1 MGYGR
6 RVDFRRSERAVVPQG
21 EGGSTTEHLGIKV
34 AALVGLALATLAT
47 PGFAEAPPPV
57 AVRSSA
63 AVNVVNIDAFVTG
76 ADGAPVRGL
85 QAADFELFEDGKPVA
100 ITDFSPVQDA
110 AAGVPSLLVFFV
122 DGLNMTPPQCGAAF
136 AGAEAMLAEALK
148 TPGTKVM
155 VASGGLSVVVR
166 QRPTSDAQPLLQALR
181 AAQGAV
187 GEGASATSRGM
198 VPEATIDQP
207 LGSRADLAATDRESG
222 EKTTRDAAQQ
232 QYERARAGVENLT
245 TFVAALGGVPG
256 RKALIYVGG
265 EIPVRPGEAQLQRA
279 PGDAGPGAASPEE
292 ARFDISALVRRLADK
307 ANATGVTIYAVDAG
321 GNGRLGAPPAMQPH
335 GEGQPG
341 LEAAADLSAQGALRF
356 LAWTTGGRAFTNPI
370 DPASAFASLI
380 RDFRGSYSL
389 GFAAPRRADGSTHEI
404 RVKVKREGMAARSRS
419 AFFDAT
425 EDDRMS
431 DRTLAAL
438 LFGIAENPFGLQAS
452 AKAEGSSK
460 DGKHIIA
467 VTVTIPLGKLAFA
480 PSTVAQES
488 DIALWLAARGATG
501 RVVQSAKTPFPVS
514 VPNDRL
520 LTALTQSAGFTFRVP
535 LDEGSGKFAV
545 TARDEIGLQAS
556 TVVTALDAPA
566 TPALGVPN

>member
-1 MGYGR
+1 M
-6 RVDFRRSERAVVPQG
+6 PQG
-21 EGGSTTEHLGIKV
+21 EGGFTTGHLGVKV
-34 AALVGLALATLAT
+34 AALLGLALAALAT

-57 AVRSSA
+57 AVRPSA
-63 AVNVVNIDAFVTG
+63 AVNVAHIDAFVTG

-85 QAADFELFEDGKPVA
+85 QAADFELFEDGTPVA
-100 ITDFSPVQDA
+100 ITSFSAVQDA

-122 DGLNMTPPQCGAAF
+122 DGLNMTPPQCGAVF

-155 VASGGLSVVVR
+155 IASGGLSLAVR
-166 QRPTSDAQPLLQALR
+166 QRPTSEAQPLLQALR
-181 AAQGAV
+181 AAQSAV
-187 GEGASATSRGM
+187 GESASAVTDKG
-198 VPEATIDQP
+198 
-207 LGSRADLAATDRESG
+207 AAHTPP
-222 EKTTRDAAQQ
+222 RDTAQRQ
-232 QYERARAGVENLT
+232 FERARAGVENLT
-245 TFVAALGGVPG
+245 TFVAALGGIPG

-265 EIPVRPGEAQLQRA
+265 EIPVPPGEALLQRA
-279 PGDAGPGAASPEE
+279 PGDAGPGAASQEG
-292 ARFDISALVRRLADK
+292 ARSDISALVRALADK
-307 ANATGVTIYAVDAG
+307 ANATGVTIYAVDVG
-321 GNGRLGAPPAMQPH
+321 GNGRIGAPPAIQPH
-335 GEGQPG
+335 GEGQAG
-341 LEAAADLSAQGALRF
+341 SEAAADLSAQGALQF
-356 LAWTTGGRAFTNPI
+356 LAGTTGGRAFTNLT
-370 DPASAFASLI
+370 DPAGAFEPLL
-380 RDFRGSYSL
+380 RDFRSYYSL
-389 GFAAPRRADGSTHEI
+389 GFAAPRRADGSTHEF
-404 RVKVKREGMAARSRS
+404 RVRVKREGMAARSRS
-419 AFFDAT
+419 AFIDAT

-535 LDEGSGKFAV
+535 LDGGSGKFAV
-545 TARDEIGLQAS
+545 TARDQIGLQAS

>member
-1 MGYGR
+1 M
-6 RVDFRRSERAVVPQG
+6 PQR
-21 EGGSTTEHLGIKV
+21 EGSSTTEHLGIKV
-34 AALVGLALATLAT
+34 AALVGLALAALAT

-63 AVNVVNIDAFVTG
+63 AVNVARVDAFVTG
-76 ADGAPVRGL
+76 TDGAPVRGL
-85 QAADFELFEDGKPVA
+85 QAADFELFEDGGPVA
-100 ITDFSPVQDA
+100 ITDFSPAQDA

-122 DGLNMTPPQCGAAF
+122 DGLDMTPSQCGAVF
-136 AGAEAMLAEALK
+136 AGAQAMLAEVLK
-148 TPGTKVM
+148 TPGTQAM
-155 VASGGLSVVVR
+155 VASGGLTVVVR
-166 QRPTSDAQPLLQALR
+166 QRPTSDAQPLLKALR

-187 GEGASATSRGM
+187 GEGARTASGGT
-198 VPEATIDQP
+198 VPGTALDQP
-207 LGSRADLAATDRESG
+207 LGRRTDLAAADGEAV
-222 EKTTRDAAQQ
+222 EKTTRGAAHQ

-245 TFVAALGGVPG
+245 TFVAALGEIPG

-265 EIPVRPGEAQLQRA
+265 PIPIRPGEALLRRA
-279 PGDAGPGAASPEE
+279 LGDAGPGAASPED
-292 ARFDISALVRRLADK
+292 ARFDISALVRALADK
-307 ANATGVTIYAVDAG
+307 ANATGVTIYGVDAG
-321 GNGRLGAPPAMQPH
+321 GAGRVGAPPAMPRH
-335 GEGQPG
+335 GEGQPAVG
-341 LEAAADLSAQGALRF
+341 TGADLSAQDALQF
-356 LAWTTGGRAFTNPI
+356 LASTTGGRAFTNPI
-370 DPASAFASLI
+370 DPASAFESLV
-380 RDFRGSYSL
+380 RDFRSSYSL
-389 GFAAPRRADGSTHEI
+389 GFAAPRRADGSTHAI
-404 RVKVKREGMAARSRS
+404 RVKLKREGMAVRSRS
-419 AFFDAT
+419 AFLDAT